1 VVELF
6 WLVAHDS
13 DSAFSIASLR
23 MSAAMCSAVYV
34 CVCECECVRVC
45 VCERETEAECEC
57 VCV

>member
-1 VVELF
+1 MVELF

-34 CVCECECVRVC
+34 FVCECVRVC
-45 VCERETEAECEC
+45 MCERETEADCE
-57 VCV
+57 